1 MHYLLVVLLLCCINI
16 SYGITLITYIGCV
29 PIVSQ
34 CYTDYCNALWR
45 FINDV
50 MMMNTMTSYEKTT
63 VSGCCFGI
71 IVVLSKYDDGV
82 IYYDDVSYIK
92 IHIINKIL

>member
-1 MHYLLVVLLLCCINI
+1 MLLLCCINI

-92 IHIINKIL
+92 NT